1 VGPLT
6 LRLLEAVLAR
16 LMPWEP
22 AAAGPRPGLRAE
34 SPAELAR
41 SLSRAVAA
49 LGSAAETELEAG
61 LLALDGE
68 SGVRSRAGFLE
79 LDAAGQD
86 ALLAD
91 IEKGN
96 THATWIAAPHRWFER
111 LLEKAAEARYA
122 NLQGEHSKAVWGDL
136 GYPAFAALEVSV
148 PAFPSEE
155 PRGHYDVIVVGAG
168 VAGSIVA
175 GVLAEGGQ
183 RVLLLERGDDA
194 YQRALGRDHLRNHR
208 LSLYGNNTGP
218 ELEGSPRT
226 FVELSGR
233 VKVTQPHQAVY
244 HNNAVGV
251 GGGGLVFGGA
261 AWRFRAEDFEMKST
275 YGTPAGSS
283 LEDWPLR
290 YEELAPY
297 YERAEWGLGVAGD
310 PSACLGAPQGYAYP
324 MPAHVGHPGRQA
336 LRRGAAALGWQ
347 THGVPLLIN
356 SVPHLGRAA
365 CVRCNSCVGFACPS
379 DSKNGGHNTFL
390 RRGIATGNLT
400 LLTRAFV
407 SELSTDARGRVTGV
421 SFFRA
426 ASPASRSEGGLRADS
441 TRAERVK
448 ADRVVV
454 SCGAIESARLLLASR
469 STREPAGIGNDSDQV
484 GRHLQ
489 GHVYVTACGLMPEP
503 VEDGRGPGLSI
514 ATSQFAHGNP
524 EIIGGGLLADDFVI
538 LPIIAWRDHL
548 PPSVRRWGA
557 PSARFMRDQYRHLLK
572 ITGPIQEIPSPE
584 NRVTLDPQQTDR
596 FGRRVARLSGS
607 LHPESARAAEFLR
620 LRAEEWLRASGASE
634 VWSRPLPRAPLLSAG
649 QHQAGTCRM
658 GASPA
663 NSVTDAWGR
672 VHGHDNL
679 YVIDASTHVTNG
691 GVNPVLTIMA
701 LALRNAAGMLHGTA

>member
-1 VGPLT
+1 LSPLT

-22 AAAGPRPGLRAE
+22 PPTGARPGAGAE

-61 LLALDGE
+61 LFALDGE
-68 SGVRSRAGFLE
+68 SSVRSRAGFLE

-91 IEKGN
+91 IEKGA
-96 THATWIAAPHRWFER
+96 THATWMAAPHRWFER

-122 NLQGEHSKAVWGDL
+122 NLQGEHAKAVWSDL
-136 GYPAFAALEVSV
+136 GYPPFQPADKVNV
-148 PAFPSEE
+148 PAFRSEE

-183 RVLLLERGDDA
+183 RVLLLERGYDA

-218 ELEGSPRT
+218 ELEGFPRT
-226 FVELSGR
+226 LVEPSGR
-233 VKVTQPHQAVY
+233 VKVTLPHQVGY

-251 GGGGLVFGGA
+251 GGGGLVFGAA
-261 AWRFRAEDFEMKST
+261 AWRFRPEDFEMRST
-275 YGTPAGSS
+275 YGAPGGSS

-290 YEELAPY
+290 YDELAPY
-297 YERAEWGLGVAGD
+297 HERAEWGLGVAGD
-310 PSACLGAPQGYAYP
+310 PSACVGAPEGYAYP
-324 MPAHVGHPGRQA
+324 MPAHPGHPGRQA

-356 SVPHLGRAA
+356 SVPYLGRAA
-365 CVRCNSCVGFACPS
+365 CARCNSCVGFACPS

-390 RRGIATGNLT
+390 RRGIASGNVT

-407 SELSTDARGRVTGV
+407 SELLTDRRGRVIGV
-421 SFFRA
+421 SFFRSGTA
-426 ASPASRSEGGLRADS
+426 RSEGGLRADMAP
-441 TRAERVK
+441 RAERVK

-469 STREPAGIGNDSDQV
+469 STRERAGIGNEFDQV

-489 GHVYVTACGLMPEP
+489 GHVYVTACGRMPEP
-503 VEDGRGPGLSI
+503 VEDGRGPGVSI

-548 PPSVRRWGA
+548 PPTVPRWGEA
-557 PSARFMRDQYRHLLK
+557 SARFLRDNYRHLLK
-572 ITGPIQEIPSPE
+572 VTGPIQEIPSPDS
-584 NRVTLDPQQTDR
+584 RVTLDPEQTDR

-607 LHPESARAAEFLR
+607 VHPESLRTAEFLR
-620 LRAEEWLRASGASE
+620 LRAVEWLRASGASE
-634 VWSRPLPRAPLLSAG
+634 VWSPQLPRALSLSAG

-658 GASPA
+658 GTSPQS
-663 NSVTDAWGR
+663 SVTDAWGR

>member
-1 VGPLT
+1 VAPVT

-16 LMPWEP
+16 LMPWESP
-22 AAAGPRPGLRAE
+22 PGARASARAE

-41 SLSRAVAA
+41 SLSEAVAA
-49 LGSAAETELEAG
+49 LAPAVETDLEGG

-68 SGVRSRAGFLE
+68 ASVRFRRGFLE
-79 LDAAGQD
+79 LDAAEQD

-91 IEKGN
+91 IEQGA
-96 THATWIAAPHRWFER
+96 THATWILAPHRWFER
-111 LLEKAAEARYA
+111 LLNKAAEARYA
-122 NLQGEHSKAVWGDL
+122 NLRGEHAKVVWSDL
-136 GYPAFAALEVSV
+136 GYPPFQPTHVARVEPFRA
-148 PAFPSEE
+148 EE
-155 PRGHYDVIVVGAG
+155 PSGPYDVIVVGAG

-183 RVLLLERGDDA
+183 RVLLLERGSDA
-194 YQRALGRDHLRNHR
+194 HTRALRRDHLRNHR
-208 LSLYGNNTGP
+208 LSLYDNNTGP
-218 ELEGSPRT
+218 ELEGFPRT
-226 FVELSGR
+226 LLEGSGR
-233 VKVTQPHQAVY
+233 VRVTQPHEVGY

-251 GGGGLVFGGA
+251 GGGGLVFGAA
-261 AWRFRAEDFEMKST
+261 AWRFRPEDFQMQSL

-290 YEELAPY
+290 YEDLAPY
-297 YERAEWGLGVAGD
+297 YERVEWGVGVAGEA
-310 PSACLGAPQGYAYP
+310 SACLGAPEGYAYP
-324 MPAHVGHPGRQA
+324 MRALAGHPGRQA
-336 LRRGAAALGWQ
+336 LRAGGAALGWH

-356 SVPHLGRAA
+356 STPYLGRAS
-365 CVRCNSCVGFACPS
+365 CVRCNSCVGFACPA
-379 DSKNGGHNTFL
+379 DAKNGGHNTLL
-390 RRGIATGNLT
+390 RRGIATGNVT

-407 SELSTDARGRVTGV
+407 SELTTDARGRVTGV
-421 SFFRA
+421 SFFRPGSA
-426 ASPASRSEGGLRADS
+426 ESVASVGSARP
-441 TRAERVK
+441 ERVK

-469 STREPAGIGNDSDQV
+469 SAREPAGIGNEFDQV

-503 VEDGRGPGLSI
+503 VEDGRGPGVSI
-514 ATSQFAHGNP
+514 ATSQFAHRNP
-524 EIIGGGLLADDFVI
+524 GIIGGGLLADDFVL

-548 PPSVRRWGA
+548 PPGARRWGLE
-557 PSARFMRDQYRHLLK
+557 SARFLRDNYRHLLK
-572 ITGPIQEIPSPE
+572 VTGPIQEIPSPE
-584 NRVTLDPQQTDR
+584 SRVTLDPERTDR

-607 LHPESARAAEFLR
+607 VHPESVRAAEFLR
-620 LRAEEWLRASGASE
+620 LRAEEWLRASGARE
-634 VWSRPLPRAPLLSAG
+634 LWSRPLPNASFLSAG

-658 GASPA
+658 GAGPRS
-663 NSVTDAWGR
+663 SVTDSWGR

-701 LALRNAAGMLHGTA
+701 LALRNAAGMLHGSA

>member
-1 VGPLT
+1 
-6 LRLLEAVLAR
+6 
-16 LMPWEP
+16 
-22 AAAGPRPGLRAE
+22 
-34 SPAELAR
+34 
-41 SLSRAVAA
+41 LSQAVAA
-49 LGSAAETELEAG
+49 LGSAAEAELEAG

-79 LDAAGQD
+79 PDAAAQD

-91 IEKGN
+91 IEKGA

-122 NLQGEHSKAVWGDL
+122 NLQGEHAKAVWNEL
-136 GYPAFAALEVSV
+136 GYPPFQAAHKVSV
-148 PAFPSEE
+148 PAFRSEE

-183 RVLLLERGDDA
+183 RVLLLERGYDA
-194 YQRALGRDHLRNHR
+194 YQRAVGRDHLRNHR

-218 ELEGSPRT
+218 EREGSPRT
-226 FVELSGR
+226 LVEVSGR
-233 VKVTQPHQAVY
+233 VRVTLPHQAGY

-251 GGGGLVFGGA
+251 GGGGLVFGAA
-261 AWRFRAEDFEMKST
+261 AWRFRPEDFRMRST
-275 YGTPAGSS
+275 YGVPAGSS

-290 YEELAPY
+290 YEDLAPY
-297 YERAEWGLGVAGD
+297 YERVEWGAGVAGEL
-310 PSACLGAPQGYAYP
+310 SACVGAPEGYAYP
-324 MPAHVGHPGRQA
+324 MPPHPGHPGRQA
-336 LRRGAAALGWQ
+336 LHRGAAALGWQ

-356 SVPHLGRAA
+356 SMPYLGRSA

-407 SELSTDARGRVTGV
+407 SGLSTDARGRVTGV

-426 ASPASRSEGGLRADS
+426 GRSEGGVRSEAAL
-441 TRAERVK
+441 RAERVK

-469 STREPAGIGNDSDQV
+469 SRREPAGIGNEFDQV

-489 GHVYVTACGLMPEP
+489 GHVYATACGLMPEP
-503 VEDGRGPGLSI
+503 VEDGRGPGVSV

-538 LPIIAWRDHL
+538 LPIIAWREHL
-548 PPSVRRWGA
+548 PPRVPRWGEA
-557 PSARFMRDQYRHLLK
+557 SARFLRDNYRRLLK
-572 ITGPIQEIPSPE
+572 ITGPIQEIPSPDS
-584 NRVTLDPQQTDR
+584 RVTLDPEQTDR

-607 LHPESARAAEFLR
+607 VHPESVRAAEFLR

-634 VWSRPLPRAPLLSAG
+634 VWSRALPRTAFLSAG

-658 GASPA
+658 GVSPRS
-663 NSVTDAWGR
+663 SVTDAWGR

-691 GVNPVLTIMA
+691 GANPVLTIMA
-701 LALRNAAGMLHGTA
+701 LALRNASGMLHGAA